1 MPSLNFVVDYLNQE
15 FQMVES
21 AALAV
26 EAPALP
32 SFDAV
37 AVFDVDIED
46 MKRIFQYQT
55 DGIDTTNVDSSDI
68 KYYIKMDQWPS
79 NLVLNPAHAMMDAPL
94 SQSGFDIIDSNIASA
109 KKLVKHDLLRYL
121 ALKLF
126 NTTRA
131 VDLMSN
137 ETELKENMVSLCGS
151 FNSSVWKNIRDLLVA
166 ISTQGTDGELAID
179 AAGLKH
185 LTNSLRTNKNIVRTL
200 INQIAQYDAARFNA
214 MDAAEVDGLNRPV
227 PFVEGDILNFT
238 VRFSAA
244 TGQHELTGVSAIPD
258 RTYLIKIHVTGS
270 PSNTPVGDSVFVG
283 DFAYSPYVSQV
294 IPFSAPS
301 VVADACGPMTM
312 PAGHNDFGWYYKNN
326 ASATTVGGRKIN
338 WYVAPATSQSTVGDL
353 HTLYY
358 TAQILSKE
366 YLPFIV
372 VYTKPTGSG
381 DAASWY
387 KSKRV
392 YSFEGNSP
400 QIKFNRNCQLCMELV
415 SGTKT
420 ACLIDGLQQL
430 DLVVDETN
438 IDVNKGAFDA
448 SEEILAIS
456 LQTDS
461 TASTGAS
468 EFILTSI
475 ASVEANAKKVYHF
488 APTA

>member
-1 MPSLNFVVDYLNQE
+1 MPSLNFVVDYLNQN

-26 EAPALP
+26 EAPSLP

-46 MKRIFQYQT
+46 MKRVFQYQT
-55 DGIDTTNVDSSDI
+55 DGIDTNNVDASDI
-68 KYYIKMDQWPS
+68 KYYIKMNQWPA

-94 SQSGFDIIDSNIASA
+94 SQNGFDITDSNIASA
-109 KKLVKHDLLRYL
+109 QKMVKHDLLRYL

-137 ETELKENMVSLCGS
+137 EMELKENMASLCGS

-166 ISTQGTDGELAID
+166 ISTQGTDDELAVD
-179 AAGLKH
+179 ASGLKH

-200 INQIAQYDAARFNA
+200 INQIAQYDSGRFST
-214 MDAAEVDGLNRPV
+214 MDAAEIDGLNRPV
-227 PFVEGDILNFT
+227 PFMEGDILNFT

-244 TGQHELTGVSAIPD
+244 TGQHSLTGVSAIPD
-258 RTYLIKIHVTGS
+258 RTYLIKIHITGT
-270 PSNTPVGDSVFVG
+270 PSNTIVNDSVFVG
-283 DFAYSPYVSQV
+283 DFAYSSYVSQV
-294 IPFSAPS
+294 IPFSHAA
-301 VVADACGPMTM
+301 VVADACPPTAR
-312 PAGHNDFGWYYKNN
+312 PAGYNDFGWYYKNN
-326 ASATTVGGRKIN
+326 ASASTVNGRKIN
-338 WYVAPATSQSTVGDL
+338 WYVSAVSSTSKVGDL
-353 HTLYY
+353 RTLYY
-358 TAQILSKE
+358 TAQVLNKD

-392 YSFEGNSP
+392 YYFERNSS
-400 QIKFNRNCQLCMELV
+400 QIKFNRNCQLCIELV
-415 SGTKT
+415 SGTKS
-420 ACLIDGLQQL
+420 ACLIDGLQHL
-430 DLVVDETN
+430 DLTVDLTN
-438 IDVNKGAFDA
+438 TDSNKGAFGPT
-448 SEEILAIS
+448 EEILAIS

-461 TASTGAS
+461 AASNGAS

-475 ASVEANAKKVYHF
+475 ASVEVGGKKVVHF

>member
-21 AALAV
+21 ATLAV
-26 EAPALP
+26 EAPSLP

-55 DGIDTTNVDSSDI
+55 DGIDTTNVDGSDI

-79 NLVLNPAHAMMDAPL
+79 NLVLNPAHAMMDSPL
-94 SQSGFDIIDSNIASA
+94 SQSGFDIADSNITSA

-137 ETELKENMVSLCGS
+137 ETELKENMATLCGS
-151 FNSSVWKNIRDLLVA
+151 FNSSVWKNIRDLLVE
-166 ISTQGTDGELAID
+166 ISTQGTDAELAVD
-179 AAGLKH
+179 ASGLKH

-200 INQIAQYDAARFNA
+200 INQISQYDSARFNS
-214 MDAAEVDGLNRPV
+214 MDAAEVDELNRPV
-227 PFVEGDILNFT
+227 PFIEGDILNFT

-244 TGQHELTGVSAIPD
+244 NDQHNLTGVSPIPD
-258 RTYLIKIHVTGS
+258 RTYLIKIHITS
-270 PSNTPVGDSVFVG
+270 APSNTAVSDSVFVG
-283 DFAYSPYVSQV
+283 DFAYSPYVSQI
-294 IPFSAPS
+294 IPFSAAA
-301 VVADACGPMTM
+301 VVADACPPTARPSGYNTP
-312 PAGHNDFGWYYKNN
+312 GWYYKNN
-326 ASATTVGGRKIN
+326 AAATTVNGRKIN
-338 WYVAPATSQSTVGDL
+338 WYVSPATSTTTVGDIQ
-353 HTLYY
+353 TLYY
-358 TAQILSKE
+358 TAEVLNKD

-372 VYTKPTGSG
+372 VYTKKTGSG

-392 YSFEGNSP
+392 FIFERNSS
-400 QIKFNRNCQLCMELV
+400 QIKFNRNCQLSMELV
-415 SGTKT
+415 AGTKA
-420 ACLIDGLQQL
+420 ACLIDGLQHL
-430 DLVVDETN
+430 DLTVDLTN
-438 IDVNKGAFDA
+438 TDSNKGAFA
-448 SEEILAIS
+448 PTEEILAIS

-461 TASTGAS
+461 AAPNGAS

-475 ASVEANAKKVYHF
+475 ASVEVGGKKVYHF

>member
-1 MPSLNFVVDYLNQE
+1 MPGLNFVVDYLNQQ

-21 AALAV
+21 AALTV

-46 MKRIFQYQT
+46 MKRVFQYQT
-55 DGIDTTNVDSSDI
+55 DGIDTNNVDGSDI
-68 KYYIKMDQWPS
+68 KYYIKMNQWPA

-94 SQSGFDIIDSNIASA
+94 SQNGFDITDSNIASA
-109 KKLVKHDLLRYL
+109 QKMVKHDLLRYL

-131 VDLMSN
+131 VDLISN
-137 ETELKENMVSLCGS
+137 EMELKENMVSLCGS
-151 FNSSVWKNIRDLLVA
+151 FNTSVWKNIRDLLVA
-166 ISTQGTDGELAID
+166 ISTEGTDGELAVD
-179 AAGLKH
+179 ADGLKH

-214 MDAAEVDGLNRPV
+214 MDAAPVDGLNRPV

-244 TGQHELTGVSAIPD
+244 SGQHDLTGVSAIPD
-258 RTYLIKIHVTGS
+258 RTYLIKIHITGA
-270 PSNTPVGDSVFVG
+270 PSNTAVNDSVFVG

-294 IPFSAPS
+294 IPFSLAS

-312 PAGHNDFGWYYKNN
+312 PAGRNDYGWYYKNN
-326 ASATTVGGRKIN
+326 ATAATVNGRKIN
-338 WYVAPATSQSTVGDL
+338 WYVAAATAGSTVGDL
-353 HTLYY
+353 QTLYY
-358 TAQILSKE
+358 TAQILNKD
-366 YLPFIV
+366 YLPYIV
-372 VYTKPTGSG
+372 VYTKATGSG

-392 YSFEGNSP
+392 FSFEGNSS
-400 QIKFNRNCQLCMELV
+400 QIKFNRYCQLSMELV
-415 SGTKT
+415 SGTKS
-420 ACLIDGLQQL
+420 ACLIEGLEHL
-430 DLVVDETN
+430 DLSVDLTN
-438 IDVNKGAFDA
+438 TDINKGAFGPT
-448 SEEILAIS
+448 EQILAIS
-456 LQTDS
+456 LHTDS
-461 TASTGAS
+461 AATNGAS

-475 ASVEANAKKVYHF
+475 ASVEIGGKKVYHF
-488 APTA
+488 APSV

>member
-21 AALAV
+21 AALTV
-26 EAPALP
+26 EAPSLP

-55 DGIDTTNVDSSDI
+55 DGIDTTNVDGSDI

-79 NLVLNPAHAMMDAPL
+79 NLVLNPAHAMMDSPL
-94 SQSGFDIIDSNIASA
+94 SQNGFDIADSNIASS

-137 ETELKENMVSLCGS
+137 ETELKENMASLCGS
-151 FNSSVWKNIRDLLVA
+151 FEGSVWKNIRDLLVE
-166 ISTQGTDGELAID
+166 ISTQGTDAELAVD
-179 AAGLKH
+179 ASGLKH

-200 INQIAQYDAARFNA
+200 INQIAQYDSARFNA

-238 VRFSAA
+238 VKFSAA
-244 TGQHELTGVSAIPD
+244 SSQHELTGVAPIPD
-258 RTYLIKIHVTGS
+258 RTYLIKIHITGT
-270 PSNTPVGDSVFVG
+270 PSNTAVTDSVYVS
-283 DFAYSPYVSQV
+283 DFAYSSYVSQV
-294 IPFSAPS
+294 IPFSAAA
-301 VVADACGPMTM
+301 VVADACPPTAIPSGYNT
-312 PAGHNDFGWYYKNN
+312 HGWYYKNN
-326 ASATTVGGRKIN
+326 ASASTVNGRKIN
-338 WYVAPATSQSTVGDL
+338 WYVSPNTANSTVGDL
-353 HTLYY
+353 HALYY
-358 TAQILSKE
+358 TAEILNKD
-366 YLPFIV
+366 YLPFII

-392 YSFEGNSP
+392 FIFERNSS
-400 QIKFNRNCQLCMELV
+400 QIKFNKHCQLCFELV
-415 SGTKT
+415 SGSKA
-420 ACLIDGLQQL
+420 ACSIDGLEVL
-430 DLVVDETN
+430 DLTVDLTN
-438 IDVNKGAFDA
+438 TDSNKGAFA
-448 SEEILAIS
+448 STEEILAIS

-461 TASTGAS
+461 AAPNGAS

-475 ASVEANAKKVYHF
+475 GCVEGTNKKVHHF